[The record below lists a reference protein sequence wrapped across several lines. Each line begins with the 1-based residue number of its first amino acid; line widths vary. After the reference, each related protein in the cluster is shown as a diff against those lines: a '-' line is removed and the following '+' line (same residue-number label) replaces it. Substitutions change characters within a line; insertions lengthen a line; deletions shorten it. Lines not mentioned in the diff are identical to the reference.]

1 MSTLTFL
8 GTGTSQGV
16 PVISC
21 RCRVCTSADGRDKR
35 LRSSVLVETA
45 GKVLVIDAGP
55 DFRQQMLREDVR
67 SVDAIL
73 LTHEHK
79 DHIGGL
85 DDVRAFNYTSTR
97 PVDVYATGRVQ
108 RRIETDFDYAFGE
121 NRYPG
126 VPDIELHTIDPGR
139 PFDIG
144 GLEVVPVEGFHF
156 RLPVVGF
163 RIGNMAYLTDMNRIT
178 ESEIEKIKGVDLLV
192 INALRKETHL
202 SHFTLGE
209 AIAVG
214 RKAGARQVC
223 FTHISHQMG
232 QHGEEEGNLPKGFR
246 FAYDGLKIEYP

>member
-45 GKVLVIDAGP
+45 GKVLVIDAGT

-67 SVDAIL
+67 GVDAIL

-85 DDVRAFNYTSTR
+85 DDVRAFNYTSGR

-163 RIGNMAYLTDMNRIT
+163 RIGNMAYLTDMNRIA

-232 QHGEEEGNLPKGFR
+232 LHGEEEVQLPEGFR